1 MNIVIVVCGV
11 VLTLASFGT
20 VYRIFRGPTLLDR
33 VLATDVLLAIFVAA
47 ICVNMV
53 ARDSYESML
62 LLVVASTIGF
72 VGSVTVAR
80 YADNSPSGEKK
91 LKPSRLQEVNRND
104 PRSIKRAEQA
114 KREAAARKAK
124 KKQSKK
130 VSRSEGVTA
139 AESQQSKSQQALA
152 KEKK

>member
-1 MNIVIVVCGV
+1 MTVIIWICGII
-11 VLTLASFGT
+11 LTLASFGT

-53 ARDSYESML
+53 AHDSYEFT
-62 LLVVASTIGF
+62 LLVVVASMIGF

-91 LKPSRLQEVNRND
+91 LKPSRIQEINRND
-104 PRSIKRAEQA
+104 PKSAARLEQF
-114 KREAAARKAK
+114 KRERAAWK
-124 KKQSKK
+124 KKK
-130 VSRSEGVTA
+130 A
-139 AESQQSKSQQALA
+139 AERASRKKQ
-152 KEKK
+152 EK

>member
-1 MNIVIVVCGV
+1 MTIIIWVCG
-11 VLTLASFGT
+11 LILMAASFGT

-53 ARDSYESML
+53 ARDSYEFIL
-62 LLVVASTIGF
+62 LIVVASMIGF

-91 LKPSRLQEVNRND
+91 LKPSRIQEPNRN
-104 PRSIKRAEQA
+104 
-114 KREAAARKAK
+114 
-124 KKQSKK
+124 
-130 VSRSEGVTA
+130 
-139 AESQQSKSQQALA
+139 KSQSVARLA
-152 KEKK
+152 RRKKNGVRVTREKQEK